1 VAELLTSTEQTFTAG
16 AGGWTGGSVVSGRYV
31 ATPDV
36 VAQVLVSKSATAGNV
51 YTGAVDIFTGFWE
64 TATVQVRFF
73 NGGGSQLGLFS
84 TDITGNSRFTVTGTA
99 PTGTATVSLIITAG
113 VSEDVAEITID
124 NASLDG
130 SAPSGI
136 TGTAAATI
144 ARPTAVATGTASA
157 TAPATVTIARPAAT
171 ATGTS
176 PGNATASTSIAA
188 PTAAATGTATATG
201 TAAVTIAAPTAAA
214 NGDTTNAG
222 TASATIAA
230 PTAAAVGTGEA
241 ASDPG
246 GYVTLVTT
254 ASTVTL
260 AAAAPGCALATAG
273 PQVALSVTV
282 TEVTLT
288 EAFAASVQLTSSR
301 EE

>member
-1 VAELLTSTEQTFTAG
+1 VAELLTSTEQTFASG

-36 VAQVLVSKSATAGNV
+36 VAQVSVSKSATAGNS
-51 YTGAVDIFTGFWE
+51 YTGAVDVVTGIWE

-84 TDITGNSRFTVTGTA
+84 TNITGNSRFTVTGTA
-99 PTGTATVSLIITAG
+99 PTGTATVSLVITAG

-157 TAPATVTIARPAAT
+157 TAAPAVTIASPTAA

-188 PTAAATGTATATG
+188 PTAAATGTAPATG

-214 NGDTTNAG
+214 TGATTNDG
-222 TASATIAA
+222 TASATIDA
-230 PTAAAVGTGEA
+230 PTAAAVGTSAPAQEA
-241 ASDPG
+241 RAYGFGTWRIGSPFATPAEWG
-246 GYVTLVTT
+246 MLPNT
-254 ASTVTL
+254 AEAWTSRRDVL
-260 AAAAPGCALATAG
+260 DGDALAR
-273 PQVALSVTV
+273 QVARDLRSWP
-282 TEVTLT
+282 
-288 EAFAASVQLTSSR
+288 
-301 EE
+301 